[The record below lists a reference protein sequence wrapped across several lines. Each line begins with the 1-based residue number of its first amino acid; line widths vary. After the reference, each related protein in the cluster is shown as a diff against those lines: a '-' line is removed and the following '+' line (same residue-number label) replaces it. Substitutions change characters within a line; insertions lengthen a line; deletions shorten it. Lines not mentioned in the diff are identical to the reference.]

1 MIQHD
6 YDKLLQT
13 AIDALNSRLRY
24 SFSRDN
30 IILRLFTAKNGKNVY
45 DALVAEY
52 GFAGEDVTE
61 EYFQTI
67 IGEAFAY
74 GKRRDDEIAG
84 ILLREDLNLSD
95 HEVFHILLH
104 ELSHIFCTREEIDG
118 GCFYKRFCMGKQDT
132 QQDRIVDGYMNAG
145 YAIWR
150 EFAAEVIASSID
162 YRPAY
167 PLSELKSQIKND
179 IRELH
184 ALNPSAKTTMVNLLT
199 DIVFSEE
206 AASSDW
212 PALEAVL
219 QKYGISFCETIG
231 NVFMQLQREPFYR
244 ITPDFVFRLGTTYL
258 RELTENTLGVM
269 R

>member
-13 AIDALNSRLRY
+13 AIDALNSRLGY

-45 DALVAEY
+45 DALLAEY
-52 GFAGEDVTE
+52 GFSGEDVTE

-74 GKRRDDEIAG
+74 GKRRDDKIAG
-84 ILLREDLNLSD
+84 ILLRKDINLSD
-95 HEVFHILLH
+95 HEVFHVLLH
-104 ELSHIFCTREEIDG
+104 ELSHVFCTREEING

-132 QQDRIVDGYMNAG
+132 QKDRIADGYMNAG

-167 PLSELKSQIKND
+167 SLSEMKSQIKKD
-179 IRELH
+179 IRELY

-199 DIVFSEE
+199 DIMFSEE
-206 AASSDW
+206 AATEEWS
-212 PALEAVL
+212 ALEAVL
-219 QKYGISFCETIG
+219 QKYSIPFCETIE
-231 NVFMQLQREPFYR
+231 NVFAQLQKDPFYR
-244 ITPDFVFRLGTTYL
+244 VTPEFISQLGESY
-258 RELTENTLGVM
+258 LTEMTQNTLGMM